1 MNQPLD
7 KKLYA
12 FIGTYMIGIFYATYQ
27 SIKYPIDIRKI
38 KWS

>member
-1 MNQPLD
+1 MGDARVLGI
-7 KKLYA
+7 
-12 FIGTYMIGIFYATYQ
+12 IGTYMVGIFYATYQ